1 MKLLLLLTVLAV
13 LSMQNV
19 NALGKNSI
27 GARLQ
32 AAKKDGA
39 SKEQL
44 AKLRKQL
51 REELS
56 VARAAGV
63 SVNAIQKALERGA
76 TLDDIRSKIFQSKL
90 EERKRKGLFRKKEV
104 TLSSVLFPGVSPE
117 EYQVG
122 ENLPVA
128 LQNVNSIKTN
138 LPFNYYKLPGAN
150 QCVPDNTKLKGGKRK
165 NFGERLMGKG
175 KDQSPPFVFEL
186 GKDTGCVDLC
196 TAHLSKNDVRK
207 LQRLIKKEYTVQ
219 MTLDGLPVHVSR
231 PNGSIIK
238 GYPLGSR
245 LVEEAFGSTFDY
257 VLHNHLRFVVLY
269 NSDEASAGMRR
280 IVGFKVRPMSIAHNS
295 KNSNCS
301 NQIKNSRDTVF
312 RLNSDVSSNK
322 SQETIPVTYSYE
334 VLYERSTLPWTDR
347 WDVYLLGN
355 QDDSFAH
362 HMSLINS
369 FMVIIFLA
377 TCTAIILI
385 RALKKDLYIY
395 NELSM
400 EDPEEEIESAGW
412 KMVHGDVF
420 RPPSTSPIALS
431 VLVGTGIQI
440 AVTVGLTLL
449 LSFTRFLNP
458 SMKGQA
464 LTNIVLLYVFSGAVS
479 GYISSRIFK
488 FFGGKNWKLCT
499 LSTALF
505 FPGVIMTLFLIL
517 NIFLALY
524 GSAKTV
530 SFFTIVVIFLLWICV
545 ASPLVFVGSFIGFKR
560 EVISTPTKTNQI
572 ARVIPSTKHLLGYRF
587 SSLLVGALPFSCAS
601 IEIYF
606 LMSAIWM
613 SQYYYLVGYLL
624 AITISI
630 GITSALISMIVTYM
644 RLVNEDHRW
653 WWKSFWDTGSTGIWL
668 FLYSVW
674 YLCFRLNLSGLLPII
689 VYLTYMCMI
698 SLALGLYT
706 GGVSFLAAFWFNRTI
721 YAAVKID

>member
-1 MKLLLLLTVLAV
+1 
-13 LSMQNV
+13 MQNV
-19 NALGKNSI
+19 YALGKNSI
-27 GARLQ
+27 GAKLK

-39 SKEQL
+39 SKEELKKL
-44 AKLRKQL
+44 AK
-51 REELS
+51 ELKDEQS

-63 SVNAIQKALERGA
+63 PTDVVHKALERGA
-76 TLDDIRSKIFQSKL
+76 TLDDIRSKIFQTKL
-90 EERKRKGLFRKKEV
+90 QKRKVKGVFRKKEV
-104 TLSSVLFPGVSPE
+104 ALSSILFPGVSPV
-117 EYQVG
+117 EYQLG
-122 ENLPVA
+122 EKLPVA

-150 QCVPDNTKLKGGKRK
+150 QCVPDETKVKGGKRK

-186 GKDTGCVDLC
+186 GRDQKCVDIC
-196 TAHLSKNDVRK
+196 TAHLSTNDVYR

-219 MTLDGLPVHVSR
+219 LTLDGLPVHVPR
-231 PNGSIIK
+231 PNGSVIK
-238 GYPLGSR
+238 GYPIGSR

-257 VLHNHLRFVVLY
+257 VLHNHLRFTVLY
-269 NSDEASAGMRR
+269 NADEASNGMTR
-280 IVGFKVRPMSIAHNS
+280 IVGFKVRPMSIAHTS
-295 KNSNCS
+295 GNSNCS
-301 NQIKNSRDTVF
+301 KEIKSSRDTLL
-312 RLNSDVSSNK
+312 RLNPERSNK
-322 SQETIPVTYSYE
+322 KTVPVTYSYE
-334 VLYERSTLPWTDR
+334 VFYERSTLPWTDR

-377 TCTAIILI
+377 GCTAVILV
-385 RALKKDLYIY
+385 RALKKDLYAY
-395 NELSM
+395 NELSL
-400 EDPEEEIESAGW
+400 EDLEDDSESIGW

-431 VLVGTGIQI
+431 VLVGTGVQI

-479 GYISSRIFK
+479 GYVSSRIFK

-499 LSTALF
+499 LSTAVF
-505 FPGVIMTLFLIL
+505 FPGVIMTLFLCL
-517 NIFLALY
+517 NIFLAFY

-530 SFFTIVVIFLLWICV
+530 SFFTIVAVFLLWTCV
-545 ASPLVFVGSFIGFKR
+545 ASPLVFLGSFIGFKR
-560 EVISTPTKTNQI
+560 EVINTPTKTNQI
-572 ARVIPSTKHLLGYRF
+572 ARVIPSTNSLLGHRL
-587 SSLLVGALPFSCAS
+587 SSFLVGALPFSCAS

-606 LMSAIWM
+606 LMGAIWM
-613 SQYYYLVGYLL
+613 SQYYYLMGYLL

-630 GITSALISMIVTYM
+630 GITSALISMIITYL
-644 RLVNEDHRW
+644 RLVGEDHRW

-674 YLCFRLNLSGLLPII
+674 YLCFRLNLSGILPII
-689 VYLTYMCMI
+689 VYLTYMSMI

-706 GGVSFLAAFWFNRTI
+706 GGVSFLAVFWFNRTI